1 MISSTEERKL
11 VEELKHNSYKAFTRL
26 YNSYLPH
33 LYGFIF
39 EALKSHAQ
47 TADITQETFIRIW
60 ENRTMIHPELSFKSF
75 IFTIAHN
82 LVISEYRKQI
92 NRPELID
99 YIEFT
104 NNSNLIDDS
113 TQHKIDLDEF
123 ISRLEK
129 AKQQLPPRQKEIFE
143 LIKEHG
149 MTSTQVAEQLG
160 ISEQVVRNQLSVSLK
175 TLKKALN
182 DSLILFLLFFSN

>member
-1 MISSTEERKL
+1 MI
-11 VEELKHNSYKAFTRL
+11 N
-26 YNSYLPH
+26 
-33 LYGFIF
+33 
-39 EALKSHAQ
+39 
-47 TADITQETFIRIW
+47 
-60 ENRTMIHPELSFKSF
+60 PELSFKSF

>member
-1 MISSTEERKL
+1 MISSTEERIL

-26 YNSYLPH
+26 YNSYLPD

-60 ENRTMIHPELSFKSF
+60 ENRTMINPELSFKSF

-182 DSLILFLLFFSN
+182 DSLIFFLLFFSN